1 MGLIALL
8 LIPLIIIF
16 LTVFAAQQDPQGE
29 AIQLI
34 GGFMEVMI
42 VNFLLIVLLF
52 VLAAILSSSPAV
64 LSFSPSAANLPL
76 YGLGGLGVLQ
86 FSYVVPRSLY
96 LRRRQRWARLKGVI
110 AAAVIV
116 ALLNGGCW
124 VFMIGV
130 GGV

>member
-16 LTVFAAQQDPQGE
+16 FTIFAAQQDQQGE

-34 GGFMEVMI
+34 GGFLEVLI
-42 VNFLLIVLLF
+42 INFLLIVLLF
-52 VLAAILSSSPAV
+52 VLAAILSHLTA
-64 LSFSPSAANLPL
+64 LANISF

-86 FSYVVPRSLY
+86 LLYVVPRSLQ

-110 AAAVIV
+110 AGAVIV

-124 VFMIGV
+124 VFLGGV